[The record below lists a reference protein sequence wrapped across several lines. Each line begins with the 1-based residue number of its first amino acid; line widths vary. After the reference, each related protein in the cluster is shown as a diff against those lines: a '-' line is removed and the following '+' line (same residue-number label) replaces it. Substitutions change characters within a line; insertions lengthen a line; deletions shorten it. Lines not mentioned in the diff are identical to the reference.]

1 MAHQSRLPFARGSCF
16 LMSMKGIVDGFFK
29 AVEFVLALCLLA
41 MVVMIFGNVV
51 LRYVFNS
58 GITVSEEM
66 SRFVFVWLT
75 FIGAVV
81 AMRDGS
87 HLGIDSLISRLSR
100 RGKIVCLVLSEM
112 LMLMCCVLFFWGTWL
127 QHEVNAT
134 NVAPVTGLNMIWVYG
149 MGYVTSVGI
158 GLLIVNKLWR
168 IASGRITD
176 DELVEIRDSEEEAIV
191 LAAQQAAAQ
200 QAAAQPEAKS

>member
-1 MAHQSRLPFARGSCF
+1 MQRKKAFSGCF
-16 LMSMKGIVDGFFK
+16 KVIE
-29 AVEFVLALCLLA
+29 AILALCLLS
-41 MVVMIFGNVV
+41 MVVMVFGNVV
-51 LRYVFNS
+51 MRYVFNS

-87 HLGIDSLISRLSR
+87 HLGVDTLVSRLSPL
-100 RGKIVCLVLSEM
+100 GKKICLVLSEI
-112 LMLMCCVLFFWGTWL
+112 LMLMCCGLFFWGTWL

-134 NVAPVTGLNMIWVYG
+134 NLAPVTGLNMIWVYG

-158 GLLIVNKLWR
+158 GILILHKLWLL
-168 IASGRITD
+168 ATGRLDD
-176 DELVEIRDSEEEAIV
+176 DELVQIKESEEENTMHATE
-191 LAAQQAAAQ
+191 QEGK
-200 QAAAQPEAKS
+200 PS

>member
-1 MAHQSRLPFARGSCF
+1 MLGKSAVDSCF
-16 LMSMKGIVDGFFK
+16 KL
-29 AVEFVLALCLLA
+29 VELILALCLLA
-41 MVVMIFGNVV
+41 MVIMVFGNVV

-75 FIGAVV
+75 FIGAIV

-87 HLGIDSLISRLSR
+87 HLGVDTLVSRLPRS
-100 RGKIVCLVLSEM
+100 GKIVCLTISQV
-112 LMLMCCVLFFWGTWL
+112 LMLGCCVLFFWGTWL

-134 NVAPVTGLNMIWVYG
+134 NLAPVTSLNMIWVYG

-158 GLLIVNKLWR
+158 GLLIVHKLWR
-168 IASGRITD
+168 IVSGQLRE
-176 DELVEIRDSEEEAIV
+176 DELVEIRESEEEAIV
-191 LAAQQAAAQ
+191 KAAEENAALQAQ
-200 QAAAQPEAKS
+200 KGQ